1 MSNNIINNSEYVIV
15 LKHDINENKKKFI
28 NVLDVRKKIEE
39 RLDNI
44 NKLINQLNTNYKTM
58 VESYSNV
65 KNHNHNHTNI
75 HSQNYIF
82 GMDGF
87 LFQNKILEIKYNHLI
102 NLYKNIDN
110 HIYYDYYKLYNMIRE
125 YMKTNCIQ
133 ELLNIMNK
141 DFPIYKKL
149 ENTKIYDISNT
160 IEIHSIL
167 IKVITD
173 GNILLNKQYAD
184 IQINEGKVSH
194 GYNINTLVYT
204 QKNEYEH
211 LKKNIEMFINFME
224 NFDREHINYLN
235 ELYERTEQ
243 LVNSINQIITY

>member
-1 MSNNIINNSEYVIV
+1 MNNKIIKNSDCELE
-15 LKHDINENKKKFI
+15 LKEDDINENKKKFM

-44 NKLINQLNTNYKTM
+44 NKLINQLNTNYKNMIET
-58 VESYSNV
+58 YSNI
-65 KNHNHNHTNI
+65 KNHNHTHI

-102 NLYKNIDN
+102 HLYKNIDN

-125 YMKTNCIQ
+125 YMKTNCIH

-149 ENTKIYDISNT
+149 ENTKQYDISNT

-167 IKVITD
+167 IKVITN
-173 GNILLNKQYAD
+173 GHILLNKQYAD
-184 IQINEGKVSH
+184 IQKNEGKVSH

-204 QKNEYEH
+204 QKTEYEH
-211 LKKNIEMFINFME
+211 LKKNIEMFMNFME

-235 ELYERTEQ
+235 ELNERTEQ
-243 LVNSINQIITY
+243 LVNSINQIITS